1 MSLLLRANR
10 FIARHTTVKP
20 VRLAGQRPVASIT
33 FDDFPKSAWT
43 HGGRILA
50 DYGAR
55 GTYYTAGGFCGRT
68 VGGTVFYDA
77 DDLKALAAAGHEIGC
92 HGFGHRPTP
101 TLSRQALAEDAA
113 RNEDFLKP
121 FLKGGRAR
129 SYAYPYGAASVHAK
143 KFLADRFCNLRG
155 VHPGLNE
162 GKVDLAQLQALSI
175 ETRNWNPKTI
185 ARAIAQAQHNHSWIV
200 FYTHDVS
207 DNPSPYGA
215 TEAMLRTVLEGLKAA
230 RIPVLP
236 MREAVRVALGV
247 TSRSPHEAAACKA
260 KTAAAG

>member
-1 MSLLLRANR
+1 MSLQVRVNR
-10 FIARHTTVKP
+10 FIARHTIVKP
-20 VRLAGQRPVASIT
+20 VHLAGQRPVASIT

-43 HGGRILA
+43 IGGRILA
-50 DYGAR
+50 EYGAR

-68 VGGTVFYDA
+68 VDGRVFYDA
-77 DDLKALAAAGHEIGC
+77 EDLKALAAAGHEIGC
-92 HGFGHRPTP
+92 HGFGHQPTP

-113 RNEDFLKP
+113 HNADFLKP
-121 FLKGGRAR
+121 FLNGGRAR

-143 KFLADRFCNLRG
+143 RFLSDRFCNLRG
-155 VHPGLNE
+155 VHPGLNA
-162 GKVDLAQLQALSI
+162 GKVDLAQLQAMSI

-185 ARAIAQAQHNHSWIV
+185 ARAIVEAQHNHSWIV

-207 DNPSPYGA
+207 DSPSPYGA
-215 TEAMLRTVLEGLKAA
+215 TEAMLREVLEGLKAA

-247 TSRSPHEAAACKA
+247 TASAQREAHGKVGRPA
-260 KTAAAG
+260 TG